1 MTKGCYFF
9 YHLRFLVFLSIFVI
23 YSTVLLPCFWVYTI
37 YVSKAKSQD
46 LAIMVVPKMH
56 IIENTDTMTPFTYTQ
71 TMTMTSK
78 VPPGEQRV

>member
-1 MTKGCYFF
+1 M
-9 YHLRFLVFLSIFVI
+9 FVI

-56 IIENTDTMTPFTYTQ
+56 IIENTDMTT
-71 TMTMTSK
+71 TSK
-78 VPPGEQRV
+78 VPPGEQKFKELPM